1 MTGAAARKSSCPQCG
16 APIQFRFSS
25 AVQTVCEFCHS
36 ILVRRDLDLA
46 KVGKVADLPLDS
58 SPIQLRTEGIY
69 NNKAFWVAGRIL
81 YQWEQGGW
89 NEWHIVFQDGN
100 SGWLSDAQAQYA
112 VTFAQDAGGA
122 LPNVD
127 ELYQGRTF
135 QFQGVDYQVTSITRA
150 SYVGVEGELP
160 FEYWDKTVLTFAD
173 LRTGNGSFATIDYSE
188 NPPLLFI
195 GESVDFDALQLKN
208 LREFE
213 GW

>member
-1 MTGAAARKSSCPQCG
+1 MSAAAARKSNCPQCG

-25 AVQTVCEFCHS
+25 AVQTVCEFCQS

-69 NNKAFWVAGRIL
+69 NGKAFWVAGRIL

-89 NEWHIVFQDGN
+89 NEWHIVFQDGT

-112 VTFAQDAGGA
+112 VTFSQDSGGA
-122 LPNVD
+122 LPRVN

-135 QFQGVDYQVTSITRA
+135 QLHGVDYQVTSITRA
-150 SYVGVEGELP
+150 GYVGVEGELP

-173 LRTGNGSFATIDYSE
+173 LRTGGGRFATIDYSE
-188 NPPLLFI
+188 NPPLLFT